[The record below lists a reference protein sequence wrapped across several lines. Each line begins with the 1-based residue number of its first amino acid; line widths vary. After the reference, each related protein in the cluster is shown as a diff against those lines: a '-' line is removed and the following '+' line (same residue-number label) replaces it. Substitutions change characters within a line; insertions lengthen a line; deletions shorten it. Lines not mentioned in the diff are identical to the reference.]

1 MSNETPLYKKEFP
14 DFELDVAI
22 PEGFE
27 DVSWGNDGCPS
38 FLHKELDVLLY
49 VDYADTSKREH
60 EDTVRFSLI
69 TTEDGMLTENRE
81 DLLDTDDFAEVL
93 AKIEERKASRNP
105 AP

>member
-27 DVSWGNDGCPS
+27 DVSWVNDACPS
-38 FLHKELDVLLY
+38 FLHKELDVILY
-49 VDYADTSKREH
+49 IDYADPSKREH
-60 EDTVRFSLI
+60 EDTLRFGLI
-69 TTEDGMLTENRE
+69 TTEDGMHTENRE
-81 DLLDTDDFAEVL
+81 DLAHTDDFAEVL